1 MSGLDPLTADCFR
14 GDLSAAQ
21 ATVLAGVSPGRATSN
36 ATAWSKWIAFTGEL
50 GVDPFL
56 EAFQD
61 KVPFLQIFAGRVH
74 SGELAARGNP
84 VKSRSAEDYVRHIA
98 QTFLNMGAQDPRLDA
113 AFHIDFRL
121 QRTLRAWK
129 QSDPAPLRVKP
140 VPVTVIR
147 HIAASATSALASPTY
162 QAASDM
168 IILAFFFLLRPG
180 EYTDNDGDPFR
191 LENVQLFIG
200 DTRLPIL
207 AAPECELRLARF
219 ASLTFTT
226 QKNGV
231 RGEVIGLACSGDPYL
246 CPVQAIIRRVLYLRE
261 HTAPPTTPLA
271 RVFNTPDKVTASYL
285 TVQIR
290 DAVAACG
297 PHLGFLPTEV
307 SARCLRAAG
316 ATALLLARV
325 DPDVIRLIG
334 RWRSDEMLRYLHV
347 QAYPLMRDY
356 AQRMLYAGSYTL
368 IPNHLVPQ
376 RYRPPSAFL
385 SPAHPPFDLWPV
397 VDHGTTHNPTRE
409 SAIPWLRWSLH

>member
-1 MSGLDPLTADCFR
+1 MSSLDPLTADRFR
-14 GDLSAAQ
+14 GDLSTAQ
-21 ATVLAGVSPGRATSN
+21 ATVLEGVSPGRASSN
-36 ATAWSKWIAFTGEL
+36 AAAWSKWIDFTSEL
-50 GVDPFL
+50 GIDPFL

-61 KVPFLQIFAGRVH
+61 KIPFLQIFAGRVH

-98 QTFLNMGAQDPRLDA
+98 QTFLNMGAKDPHLDS
-113 AFHIDFRL
+113 AFQINFRI
-121 QRTLRAWK
+121 QRILRAWK
-129 QSDPAPLRVKP
+129 KTDPAPLRVKP
-140 VPVTVIR
+140 IPITVIR
-147 HIAASATSALASPTY
+147 NIAVSATSDVVSSTF

-191 LENVQLFIG
+191 LDNVQLFIG
-200 DTRLPIL
+200 DTRLPL
-207 AAPECELRLARF
+207 GTAPECELRLARF

-246 CPVQAIIRRVLYLRE
+246 CPVQAIIRRVLYLRR
-261 HTAPPTTPLA
+261 HSAPPTTPLA

-285 TVQIR
+285 TMLIR
-290 DAVAACG
+290 NAVTACG

-356 AQRMLYAGSYTL
+356 SQRMLSAGTYTL

-376 RYRPPSAFL
+376 R
-385 SPAHPPFDLWPV
+385 
-397 VDHGTTHNPTRE
+397 
-409 SAIPWLRWSLH
+409 

>member
-1 MSGLDPLTADCFR
+1 LLLPPNNTVTWLSSLDPLTADRFC
-14 GDLSAAQ
+14 GDLRTAQ
-21 ATVLAGVSPGRATSN
+21 ATVLVGVSPGRATSN
-36 ATAWSKWIAFTGEL
+36 ASAWSKWIAFTSEL
-50 GVDPFL
+50 GIDPFL

-61 KVPFLQIFAGRVH
+61 KVPFLQIFAGRGH

-84 VKSRSAEDYVRHIA
+84 VKSRSAENYVWHIA
-98 QTFLNMGAQDPRLDA
+98 QTFLIMGTKDPRLDA
-113 AFHIDFRL
+113 AFHIDFCI
-121 QRTLRAWK
+121 QRILRAWK
-129 QSDPAPLRVKP
+129 QTDPAPLRVKP
-140 VPVTVIR
+140 IPITVIR
-147 HIAASATSALASPTY
+147 NIAVSATSDFVSSTF

-180 EYTDNDGDPFR
+180 EYTDNDGDPFW

-200 DTRLPIL
+200 DTCLPL
-207 AAPECELRLARF
+207 GTAPECELRLARF
-219 ASLTFTT
+219 ASLAFTT

-246 CPVQAIIRRVLYLRE
+246 CPVQAIIRRVLYLRM
-261 HTAPPTTPLA
+261 HSAPPTTPLA

-290 DAVAACG
+290 DAVTACG

-316 ATALLLARV
+316 ATALLLACV

-334 RWRSDEMLRYLHV
+334 RWRSDEMLWYLHV

-356 AQRMLYAGSYTL
+356 SQRMLSAGTYTL

-376 RYRPPSAFL
+376 C
-385 SPAHPPFDLWPV
+385 
-397 VDHGTTHNPTRE
+397 
-409 SAIPWLRWSLH
+409 